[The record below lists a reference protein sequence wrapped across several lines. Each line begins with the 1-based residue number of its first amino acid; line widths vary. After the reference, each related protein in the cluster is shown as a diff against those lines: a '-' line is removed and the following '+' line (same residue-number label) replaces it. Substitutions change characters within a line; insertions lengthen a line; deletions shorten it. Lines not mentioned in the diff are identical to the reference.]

1 MSTPTLRTFFRLAHR
16 HYEVLK
22 ALFGVR
28 AGMQEAAFRARLAE
42 SVQSARPGYVFR
54 QLQTHRLVTTRRGET
69 ASVVLT
75 PFLRQLFG
83 TFRREQVLSTP
94 TPLRA
99 YLDRL
104 EELVDRLE
112 QAGAQAGD
120 AHQQRVLTAID
131 AEVDQIQ
138 MLSRSHRDA
147 VLNRVMQL
155 RADPDAHSVRERFE
169 IINELLEDYVNP
181 LRAIVRS
188 EGAFEIRFERL
199 EEGLGAAQEDAP
211 AAAERRRH
219 ITLLRHRLRSVR
231 AQVLANF
238 EAAYRETM
246 RLYSIE

>member
-112 QAGAQAGD
+112 QAEAQAGE
-120 AHQQRVLTAID
+120 ARQQRVLTAID
-131 AEVDQIQ
+131 AEIDQIQ
-138 MLSRSHRDA
+138 RLSRSHRNA